1 MLIPA
6 ALLCVSS
13 AFAGDTWDGGES
25 DPASFRS
32 PCGNTLTVR
41 PALNYGGTTALYHG
55 NASVELTVQ
64 SATNMPSVLK
74 VEGGVGHRYNGKA
87 ETDFTLRTELTAP
100 AAAETTFRM
109 AVPYVFE
116 SAIYD
121 GNFAFSD
128 ESGDSE
134 EEHAGRSS
142 TSLFR
147 YDVISLHHNSTS
159 TQQDRLYNCA
169 MTIAFVGSNTA
180 QRVCRIERENYETA
194 MHRRYN
200 PNWKHPHSQNKND
213 SRRTASYKN
222 DFDINSRILDI
233 SKITSWRDLS
243 VYDMIV
249 AENADW
255 RALPESFRDM
265 AESWVMAGGAV
276 SLVGCAE
283 TSSEKLGFG
292 SVRRHGPEI
301 DYTALTDDLAN
312 SFDRQSCVDGVCDIW
327 SDGASSAA
335 ALNERFS
342 LPTGKMILIL
352 LAFAVAAGPLTVLL
366 LARFNKRMWIY
377 WMFPALAVGFSIAV
391 IAVVVAVGGI
401 RPKLTQFAS
410 TYVDDK
416 TGKAVTVQ
424 NDVIIAPFGTD
435 AAIEYPDNAV
445 VSCLYG
451 SPNSPSGRICTVD
464 RGLYSFTGKWLP
476 PRWPV
481 RFRTVHVRRLAD
493 MPEVDAAWKSRGE
506 REDGVEAE
514 SSLGAVTMPL
524 KCSLQS
530 HEIIHRIVGR
540 DARK

>member
-6 ALLCVSS
+6 ALICVSS

-41 PALNYGGTTALYHG
+41 PALNYGGTTAIYHG
-55 NASVELTVQ
+55 NASVELSVQ

-74 VEGGVGHRYNGKA
+74 VEGGVGHRYNGIT
-87 ETDFTLRTELTAP
+87 ETDFTIRTELTAP
-100 AAAETTFRM
+100 GAAETTLRI

-128 ESGDSE
+128 ESGDAE

-147 YDVISLHHNSTS
+147 YDVVSRTHNSTS
-159 TQQDRLYNCA
+159 TQRERLYNCA
-169 MTIAFVGSNTA
+169 LTIAFVGSNLA
-180 QRVCRIERENYETA
+180 SRVCLEERMSYETA
-194 MHRRYN
+194 MYRRFFPGRN
-200 PNWKHPHSQNKND
+200 AEPKDNRPKAKRPSVHSYSFNIN
-213 SRRTASYKN
+213 RRLL
-222 DFDINSRILDI
+222 DVPRIA
-233 SKITSWRDLS
+233 SWRDLS
-243 VYDMIV
+243 VYDMII
-249 AENADW
+249 ADEADW

-283 TSSEKLGFG
+283 ASSEKLGFG

-301 DYTALTDDLAN
+301 DYTALANDLAN
-312 SFDRQSCVDGVCDIW
+312 SFDRQACVDGVCDIW
-327 SDGASSAA
+327 SDGASSAT

-342 LPTGKMILIL
+342 LPTGKMIMIL

-366 LARFNKRMWIY
+366 LAKLNKRMWIY

-391 IAVVVAVGGI
+391 VAVVVAVGGI

-410 TYVDDK
+410 TFVDEK

-435 AAIEYPDNAV
+435 AAIEYPDNAE

-464 RGLYSFTGKWLP
+464 KGLYSFTGKWLP

-481 RFRTVHVRRLAD
+481 RFRTVQVRRLAD

-506 REDGVEAE
+506 REDGAESE

-524 KCSLQS
+524 KCTLQS